1 MKRVK
6 ITNGLYGY
14 RPEGAK
20 HPRPVSAGGLCV
32 VTDTEAARLASL
44 GVGVVLEDIPE
55 EDTTGAVATPVE
67 GEDDEG
73 ACVDTPGQ
81 DEPAEGEETAR
92 LDPEQLKELT
102 NAKLKELAEEMGIDT
117 ANLKTKAQLIAA
129 ITDVPLED
137 AISGEEDDE
146 GAPAGLGAE
155 GPVE

>member
-20 HPRPVSAGGLCV
+20 HPQPVPAGGHCLV
-32 VTDTEAARLASL
+32 SDAEAVRLAAL
-44 GVGVVLEDIPE
+44 GVGIVLEDIPE
-55 EDTTGAVATPVE
+55 EGTAGAVATLAE
-67 GEDDEG
+67 SEDGVG
-73 ACVDTPGQ
+73 AGVDTPTQ
-81 DEPAEGEETAR
+81 NEPVESEETSH

-117 ANLKTKAQLIAA
+117 AKFKTKAQLIAA

-137 AISGEEDDE
+137 AISGEEDE
-146 GAPAGLGAE
+146 GAPSGLGAE

>member
-20 HPRPVSAGGLCV
+20 HPRPVPAGSLCI
-32 VTDTEAARLASL
+32 VTDAEAARLVAL
-44 GVGVVLEDIPE
+44 GVGIVLEDITE
-55 EDTTGAVATPVE
+55 KDTAGAVATPAE
-67 GEDDEG
+67 GKDG
-73 ACVDTPGQ
+73 AEAGVDTTGQ
-81 DEPAEGEETAR
+81 DGAAESEETAR

-117 ANLKTKAQLIAA
+117 SKLKTKAQLIAA

-137 AISGEEDDE
+137 AISGEEDDD
-146 GAPAGLGAE
+146 GAPSGLGAE

>member
-20 HPRPVSAGGLCV
+20 HPRPVPAGGLCV

-44 GVGVVLEDIPE
+44 GVGIVLEDILG

-67 GEDDEG
+67 GEGDEG
-73 ACVDTPGQ
+73 AGVDTPGQ
-81 DEPAEGEETAR
+81 DEPAEGEETAH

-117 ANLKTKAQLIAA
+117 AKLKTKAQLIAA

>member
-6 ITNGLYGY
+6 ITDGLYGY

-20 HPRPVSAGGLCV
+20 HPRPVPAGSLCI
-32 VTDTEAARLASL
+32 VTDAEAARLASI

-55 EDTTGAVATPVE
+55 EGITGAVATPVE

-73 ACVDTPGQ
+73 AGVDTTDQGG
-81 DEPAEGEETAR
+81 PAEGEETAR

-102 NAKLKELAEEMGIDT
+102 N
-117 ANLKTKAQLIAA
+117 
-129 ITDVPLED
+129 
-137 AISGEEDDE
+137 GEEDDE

>member
-1 MKRVK
+1 M
-6 ITNGLYGY
+6 
-14 RPEGAK
+14 
-20 HPRPVSAGGLCV
+20 
-32 VTDTEAARLASL
+32 
-44 GVGVVLEDIPE
+44 GVVLEDIPE

-67 GEDDEG
+67 DEDDEG
-73 ACVDTPGQ
+73 AGVDTPGQ

-117 ANLKTKAQLIAA
+117 AKLKTKAQLIAA

>member
-20 HPRPVSAGGLCV
+20 HPRPVPADGLCI
-32 VTDTEAARLASL
+32 VTDAEAARLAAL
-44 GVGVVLEDIPE
+44 GVGIV
-55 EDTTGAVATPVE
+55 
-67 GEDDEG
+67 
-73 ACVDTPGQ
+73 
-81 DEPAEGEETAR
+81 

-117 ANLKTKAQLIAA
+117 AKLKTKAQLIAA
-129 ITDVPLED
+129 ITDVPLEN

>member
-55 EDTTGAVATPVE
+55 EGITGAVATPVE

-73 ACVDTPGQ
+73 AGVDTPDQ

-117 ANLKTKAQLIAA
+117 AKLKTKAQLIAA

>member
-55 EDTTGAVATPVE
+55 EGITGAVATPVE

-73 ACVDTPGQ
+73 AGVDTPGQ

-117 ANLKTKAQLIAA
+117 AKLKTKAQLIAA

>member
-6 ITNGLYGY
+6 ITDGLYGY
-14 RPEGAK
+14 RPKGAK
-20 HPRPVSAGGLCV
+20 HPQPAPAGSLCI
-32 VTDTEAARLASL
+32 VTDAEAARLASI

-73 ACVDTPGQ
+73 AGVDTPDQ

-117 ANLKTKAQLIAA
+117 AKLKTKAQLIAA
-129 ITDVPLED
+129 ITYVPLED